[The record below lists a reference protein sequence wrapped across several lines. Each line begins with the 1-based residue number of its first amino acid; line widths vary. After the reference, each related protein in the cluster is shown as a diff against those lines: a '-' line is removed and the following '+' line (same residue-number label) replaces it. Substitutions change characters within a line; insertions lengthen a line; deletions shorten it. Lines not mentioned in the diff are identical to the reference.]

1 MARLT
6 KQQLD
11 QVRYVSMAD
20 FSSRVDQI
28 EDIDDKLEF
37 AVAYLLD
44 HGRSNEEAPEYP
56 IEEAI
61 HIARMKIADASAK
74 LKEEYQ
80 KSGGDLAVT
89 NGKVNPFAKSQEQDL
104 ALEMFLSRPGS
115 FLKGRAEAL
124 SNEIRSKN
132 WMDKEDAER
141 KLNCD
146 RLRVNIL
153 KPSLNEDLLEMAK
166 KPTSLDVQARL
177 EQAYGGKEALQRAY
191 HATRPSFFA
200 KLFNTTSLAA
210 KNLDAVYQAF
220 FNPGHALYGN
230 MPSMEKAAKEY
241 LAHVLPH
248 YRPSE
253 NAPLPQEKDL
263 LHLSSTEQARATLS
277 INILKS
283 VQAERAME
291 DNFFEM
297 VEAYKDKDI
306 AFSSLPAS
314 NRGVMEVEA
323 PAISESQAK
332 FQASIAQDLIEEEAS
347 EKLIDEEE
355 ASEELIEEESIEG
368 LIKEDAV
375 DNE

>member
-11 QVRYVSMAD
+11 QVRYASMAD

-28 EDIDDKLEF
+28 EDINDKLEF

-61 HIARMKIADASAK
+61 HIARMKIADASTK
-74 LKEEYQ
+74 LKEDY
-80 KSGGDLAVT
+80 KKGGGDLAAAK
-89 NGKVNPFAKSQEQDL
+89 GLVNPYAKGEMEDL
-104 ALEMFLSRPGS
+104 ALEMFLVSPGS

-153 KPSLNEDLLEMAK
+153 KPTLNEDLLEMAK
-166 KPTSLDVQARL
+166 KPTPLDVQARL

-191 HATRPSFFA
+191 QATKPSFFA

-230 MPSMEKAAKEY
+230 MLGMEKAAKEY
-241 LAHVLPH
+241 LAHVFPH
-248 YRPSE
+248 YRFAES
-253 NAPLPQEKDL
+253 APLPQEKDL
-263 LHLSSTEQARATLS
+263 SHLSASEQARATLS
-277 INILKS
+277 VNILKS
-283 VQAERAME
+283 IQAERAME

-297 VEAYKDKDI
+297 VETFKDKDI
-306 AFSSLPAS
+306 AFASLPAS
-314 NRGVMEVEA
+314 SRGVKEVEA
-323 PAISESQAK
+323 PAISWCQAK
-332 FQASIAQDLIEEEAS
+332 FQESIAHDLIEEEVS

-355 ASEELIEEESIEG
+355 SIES
-368 LIKEDAV
+368 LTKEGAV